1 MKALINIII
10 GNIQSRQHSVRASKT
25 EFRAGAME
33 DKVGKCTSNTW
44 ECHFY
49 KTNTWECQFCKT
61 NTSGNSFHTVTGT
74 NIKKLQ
80 LLDTFYIHPG
90 MTVIFFVIFWGV
102 QIINRYILFK

>member
-61 NTSGNSFHTVTGT
+61 NTPGNSFHTVTGT
-74 NIKKLQ
+74 NIQKLQ
-80 LLDTFYIHPG
+80 LLDTFYKP
-90 MTVIFFVIFWGV
+90 
-102 QIINRYILFK
+102 IIYILYTPRNNGHLLCHFLGNTEN